1 MFESHVVTSF
11 DRTSFDF
18 LFEDFFE
25 QFVFVNNCLL
35 CYWPTIHFCPKFQV
49 LSSHVFEVDEL
60 LNEHRGKI
68 VQSEIFSTTIYV
80 ECHKMYQLR
89 FVLKN
94 SDLSCLALIF
104 NLSNKRTTILQAKK
118 LFQVARYEESYT
130 MFFTF

>member
-1 MFESHVVTSF
+1 M
-11 DRTSFDF
+11 
-18 LFEDFFE
+18 
-25 QFVFVNNCLL
+25 
-35 CYWPTIHFCPKFQV
+35 
-49 LSSHVFEVDEL
+49 
-60 LNEHRGKI
+60 
-68 VQSEIFSTTIYV
+68 QSEIFSTTIYV

-94 SDLSCLALIF
+94 SGLSCLALIF